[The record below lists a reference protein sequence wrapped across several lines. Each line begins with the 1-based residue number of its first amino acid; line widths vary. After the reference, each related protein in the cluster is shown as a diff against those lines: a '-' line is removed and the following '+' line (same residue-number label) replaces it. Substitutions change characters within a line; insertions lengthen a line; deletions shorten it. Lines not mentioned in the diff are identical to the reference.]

1 MSDRQQT
8 QPVSARPQDLPV
20 KADLARLRV
29 RYHKDSRLAFLGH
42 LDLISTVE
50 RCVRRSGLPFSIGN
64 GFARRMRIQFS
75 SALPTGTSSACE
87 YFDVRLLEAVDPAE
101 ALERLRAATPPALAP
116 YEAGYVPGRLPALEA
131 WLDYAAWEATLLG
144 EGLDAG
150 TLLDGI
156 ERVRAGGVITYLR
169 GEKEKTVDVAA
180 TLAGVSALGGEVGSA
195 SLRIE
200 TRSVASASLRPQV
213 LLDAALARADLP
225 RPQLVRIRRVG
236 QWHMED
242 GRLVEPLGPFGA
254 NAPAPLS

>member
-1 MSDRQQT
+1 MSRPQS
-8 QPVSARPQDLPV
+8 QPTSTRPQDLPV

-116 YEAGYVPGRLPALEA
+116 CEAGYVPGRLPALEA
-131 WLDYAAWEATLLG
+131 WLDHAAWEATLLG
-144 EGLDAG
+144 DGFDAEA
-150 TLLDGI
+150 LLDGI
-156 ERVRAGGVITYLR
+156 ERVRADGVITYLR
-169 GEKEKTVDVAA
+169 GEREKTVDVAV
-180 TLAGVSALGGEVGSA
+180 TLAGVTLLDAGVGSIT
-195 SLRIE
+195 LRLE
-200 TRSVASASLRPQV
+200 TRSGASASLRPQV
-213 LLDAALARADLP
+213 LLDAALARAGQPTP
-225 RPQLVRIRRVG
+225 RLVRTRRVG